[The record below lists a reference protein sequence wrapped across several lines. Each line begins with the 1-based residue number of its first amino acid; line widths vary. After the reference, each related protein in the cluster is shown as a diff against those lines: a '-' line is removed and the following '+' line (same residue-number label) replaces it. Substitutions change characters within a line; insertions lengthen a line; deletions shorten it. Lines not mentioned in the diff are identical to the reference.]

1 VSLRSLTLQAA
12 VLKVLG
18 DEIAA
23 RLAIVKAAAQE
34 AFTAAESTQAPAILP
49 DGTKAATVSLAGGGG
64 KSATVDDADAFTAWV
79 LRTHPGET
87 ETVVRDGYRRKVLDA
102 AKKAGRAL
110 DPVTGELIP
119 GIGIS
124 DSKSYVSVRF
134 SPGGADAVA
143 DAWQAGELAAIDV
156 VRPRAVT
163 GGAR

>member
-1 VSLRSLTLQAA
+1 MSLRNLTLQAA

-23 RLAIVKAAAQE
+23 RIAIVKAAAQE
-34 AFTAAESTQAPAILP
+34 AFLDAESTQAPAILP
-49 DGTKAATVSLAGGGG
+49 DGTKVATVSLSGGGG
-64 KSATVDDADAFTAWV
+64 KSATIDDADAFLAWV
-79 LRTHPGET
+79 LAAHPGET

-102 AKKAGRAL
+102 AKKAGRAV
-110 DPVTGELIP
+110 DPVTGEAIP

-134 SPGGADAVA
+134 SAGGADAVA

-156 VRPRAVT
+156 VRPRAVE
-163 GGAR
+163 GAR